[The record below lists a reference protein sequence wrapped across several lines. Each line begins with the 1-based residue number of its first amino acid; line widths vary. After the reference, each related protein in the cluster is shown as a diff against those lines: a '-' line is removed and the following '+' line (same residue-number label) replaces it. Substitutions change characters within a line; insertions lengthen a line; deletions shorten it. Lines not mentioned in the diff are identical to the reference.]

1 MEKKDITQL
10 NRANKD
16 IWAMIKIGL
25 ESGNLALLEK
35 NLRRLYSLQSYYM
48 KLLNFNDYEIQALK
62 NDLIAERLLT
72 TSFEKEWLEGVQ
84 KRTGTYEVMKD
95 RMNELFKDS

>member
-1 MEKKDITQL
+1 MEKKKVTDL

-35 NLRRLYSLQSYYM
+35 NLKRLHSLQCYYM
-48 KLLNFNDYEIQALK
+48 ELLNLNDYEIQALK
-62 NDLIAERLLT
+62 NELIAERHLT

-84 KRTGTYEVMKD
+84 KRSGTFEVMKD
-95 RMNELFKDS
+95 RMNQLFKDS